1 MKSIYKKK
9 VHLLLLA
16 VLCLTVLLFIP
27 QKVQAA
33 AVKKPSQVKNLTV
46 KLTAKRTA
54 KLTWKKAA
62 HAKKYQVYC
71 SVNGGKYKK
80 IKTTKATSVTHKKL
94 KTGAVYVYKVRGINQ
109 GKKGSYSSVQRIRTL
124 ADTKPGLSV
133 AVTGTTAVLE
143 WNKVKNATG
152 YYLYKAGANGKWNKI
167 TAIKERSYV
176 VNGLELGGVYSY
188 KVVPYLRVDGKT
200 FKGSS
205 SVKKITMPAS
215 GWLLDYVQPYATTL
229 SYKSYNERAFTMRGT
244 SYTHGFT
251 TKGTTFE
258 LFGSEGIYFNLGGK
272 YTSLTFKTGIKDRKY
287 TARKPAKV
295 TIKADGKIIE
305 NGTFEIKDDEAFSTH
320 TINVKGCKD
329 LRIYIVSGDIIK
341 LPGTEYGFADVKLS
355 K

>member
-9 VHLLLLA
+9 VHILLLA

-27 QKVQAA
+27 QKAQAA

-46 KLTAKRTA
+46 KLTAKRAA

-80 IKTTKATSVTHKKL
+80 IKTTKAASVTHKKL

-124 ADTKPGLSV
+124 ADTKPGLSA

-167 TAIKERSYV
+167 TAVKEKSYV

-188 KVVPYLRVDGKT
+188 KVVPYLSADGKT

-215 GWLLDYVQPYATTL
+215 GWLLDYVQPYAKPL
-229 SYKSYNERAFTMRGT
+229 SYESYNARAFTMRGT
-244 SYTHGFT
+244 SYTHGFAVR
-251 TKGTTFE
+251 GT
-258 LFGSEGIYFNLGGK
+258 LRNDEGIYFNLGGK
-272 YTSLTFKTGIKDRKY
+272 YASLTFKTGIKDGKY
-287 TARKPAKV
+287 IARRRPAKV
-295 TIKADGKIIE
+295 TIKADGKTIE
-305 NGTFEIKDDEAFSTH
+305 NGTFEIKDDEAFSIH

-329 LRIYIVSGDIIK
+329 LRIYIVPGDIIK
-341 LPGTEYGFADVKLS
+341 LPDTEYGFADVKLS

>member
-46 KLTAKRTA
+46 KLTAKRAA

-80 IKTTKATSVTHKKL
+80 LKTTKAASVTHKKL

-124 ADTKPGLSV
+124 ADTKPGLSA

-143 WNKVKNATG
+143 WNKVKNAIG

-167 TAIKERSYV
+167 TAVKERSYV

-188 KVVPYLRVDGKT
+188 KVVPYLSANGKT

-215 GWLLDYVQPYATTL
+215 GWLLDYVQPYAKPL
-229 SYKSYNERAFTMRGT
+229 SYESYNARAFTMRGT
-244 SYTHGFT
+244 YYTHGFAVR
-251 TKGTTFE
+251 GT
-258 LFGSEGIYFNLGGK
+258 LRNDEGIYFNLGGK
-272 YTSLTFKTGIKDRKY
+272 YASLTFKTGMKDGKY

-295 TIKADGKIIE
+295 TIKADGKNIE
-305 NGTFEIKDDEAFSTH
+305 NGIFEIKDDEAFSIH

-329 LRIYIVSGDIIK
+329 LRICIVPEDIIK
-341 LPGTEYGFADVKLS
+341 LPDTEYGFADVKLS